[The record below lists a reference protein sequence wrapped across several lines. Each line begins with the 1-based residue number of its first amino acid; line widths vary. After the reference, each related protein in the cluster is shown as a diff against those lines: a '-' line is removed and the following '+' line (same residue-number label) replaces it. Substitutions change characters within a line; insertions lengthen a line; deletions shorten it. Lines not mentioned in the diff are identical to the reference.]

1 MFKITKVVTDLSNEK
16 YHSVGTEIISSSYL
30 KGIYKHSIKRA
41 KIPMESNDA
50 LVFGTQF
57 HDICELG
64 IQGFQDKYSVIPEKY
79 SNKRTKLYKEYIEAN
94 PDAISIDDL
103 NRLTKMFYNLQTNE
117 FYRQL
122 EDGCES
128 HCEHSIYAEMDDLPF
143 RIRPDKHYTFG
154 DKVHYIIDYK
164 TCQDVTQF
172 SYDIK
177 KYHYDLQAVFYADV
191 LSINPSDFYFIA
203 IEKNYPYTVQ
213 VFGLSEESIRRGRY
227 KMDIAIDKIKR
238 GDDTIGYDIVC
249 RV

>member
-128 HCEHSIYAEMDDLPF
+128 HVSILFMLRWMICSLGLDQISITHLETRF
-143 RIRPDKHYTFG
+143 
-154 DKVHYIIDYK
+154 II
-164 TCQDVTQF
+164 
-172 SYDIK
+172 SLIIK
-177 KYHYDLQAVFYADV
+177 LV
-191 LSINPSDFYFIA
+191 
-203 IEKNYPYTVQ
+203 
-213 VFGLSEESIRRGRY
+213 
-227 KMDIAIDKIKR
+227 KM
-238 GDDTIGYDIVC
+238 
-249 RV
+249 